1 MNRIGRLR
9 LRDVRCYESAEITL
23 GDPLTVIHGANGAG
37 KTNLLEALYFGCT
50 GRSCRTGN
58 DREFIRFDQ
67 SAARV
72 ELEIE
77 ASDGPHQLAVG
88 FEPGQPRRVTADGGP
103 VERLVDVPFRP
114 LACVFL
120 PDRLELIKGAPS
132 LRRDHLDQLVAGLW
146 PVRAS
151 VRRDYGQALAQRN
164 ALLSRIR
171 HQGADPAQLDT
182 WDLELGR
189 LALALRSERERAVAL
204 VGPPAQQI
212 ADELGLPGGLELRYR
227 PRSTAPDEQAFA
239 AELAER
245 RSSDLE
251 RGFTGHGPHR
261 DELILSREQRELRI
275 YGSQG
280 EQRVALLSL
289 LLAEREVLASE
300 RGETPLLLLDDV
312 MSELD
317 AERRERLVARIT
329 ASGQSVVTTTELD
342 HVPGAQRPEV
352 VRIMVSG
359 GVVVSQAVAA

>member
-1 MNRIGRLR
+1 MDLIRRLR
-9 LRDVRCYESAEITL
+9 VRNVRCYESAEITF
-23 GDPLTVIHGANGAG
+23 GERLTVIHGANGAG
-37 KTNLLEALYFGCT
+37 KTNLLEALYFVCT
-50 GRSCRTGN
+50 GRSCRTSN

-72 ELEIE
+72 ELDL
-77 ASDGPHQLAVG
+77 DGETGAHQLAVG
-88 FEPGQPRRVTADGGP
+88 FEPGQPRHVTADGGP
-103 VERLVDVPFRP
+103 VERLIDVPFRP

-146 PVRAS
+146 PARAA

-164 ALLSRIR
+164 ALLSRVR
-171 HQGADPAQLDT
+171 GQGVDADELDV

-189 LALALRSERERAVAL
+189 LALALSAERARAVEL
-204 VGPPAQQI
+204 VGSPTQEI

-227 PRSTAPDEQAFA
+227 PRSKADSAEMFA
-239 AELAER
+239 AELFER

-261 DELILSREQRELRI
+261 DELLLSREGRELRV

-280 EQRVALLSL
+280 EQRVALLAL
-289 LLAEREVLASE
+289 LLAEREVLAHE
-300 RGETPLLLLDDV
+300 RGQTPLLLLDDV

-317 AERRERLVARIT
+317 AVRRERLVARIT
-329 ASGQSVVTTTELD
+329 ASGQSVVTTTELE
-342 HVPGAQRPEV
+342 HVPTAAEANVARVE
-352 VRIMVSG
+352 VSG
-359 GVVVSQAVAA
+359 GVIHQEVSA

>member
-1 MNRIGRLR
+1 MELIRRLR
-9 LRDVRCYESAEITL
+9 VRDVRCYESAEITL
-23 GDPLTVIHGANGAG
+23 GERLTVIYGANGAG

-50 GRSCRTGN
+50 GRSCRTSN
-58 DREFIRFDQ
+58 DREFVRFDQ

-72 ELEIE
+72 EFELEGD
-77 ASDGPHQLAVG
+77 AGAHQLAVG
-88 FEPGQPRRVTADGGP
+88 FEPGQPRHVSADGGP

-120 PDRLELIKGAPS
+120 PDRLELIKGSPA
-132 LRRDHLDQLVAGLW
+132 LRRDHVDQLIAGLW
-146 PVRAS
+146 PARAA

-171 HQGADPAQLDT
+171 SHGVDVGELDV

-189 LALALRSERERAVAL
+189 LALALSGERARAVAL
-204 VGPPAQQI
+204 VGPPAQEI

-227 PRSTAPDEQAFA
+227 PRSTAESAEAFA
-239 AELAER
+239 AELLER

-261 DELILSREQRELRI
+261 DEMLFCREGRELRV

-289 LLAEREVLASE
+289 LLAEREVLADE
-300 RGETPLLLLDDV
+300 RGQTPLLLLDDV

-317 AERRERLVARIT
+317 AERRERLITRIT
-329 ASGQSVVTTTELD
+329 AAGQSVVTTTELE
-342 HVPGAQRPEV
+342 HVPTADEV
-352 VRIMVSG
+352 GVARVEVSG
-359 GVVVSQAVAA
+359 GVIHQEVNV